1 MVTKNIQLILNK
13 TTPHLGQVGNIISVK
28 PGYARNYLLPNKIAE
43 QITKGKMQYIKKLA
57 EKQLQIIDNNMHKMR
72 QMKKHIESISKFS
85 LKRKISEHNNIFGS
99 VTEKDIIQMLREM
112 TGITLE
118 KSQIEIPEIKTTGV
132 YDIRIILLENLIVEI
147 RLHILPEIIS
157 S

>member
-1 MVTKNIQLILNK
+1 MGNAKLLI
-13 TTPHLGQVGNIISVK
+13 
-28 PGYARNYLLPNKIAE
+28 E
-43 QITKGKMQYIKKLA
+43 
-57 EKQLQIIDNNMHKMR
+57 
-72 QMKKHIESISKFS
+72 FS